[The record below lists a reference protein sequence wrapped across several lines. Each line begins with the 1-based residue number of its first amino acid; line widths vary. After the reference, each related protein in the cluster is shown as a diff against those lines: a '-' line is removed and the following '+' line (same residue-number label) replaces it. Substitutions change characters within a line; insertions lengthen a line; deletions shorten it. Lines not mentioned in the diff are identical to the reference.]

1 MNRTDYLVI
10 GNSVCGVNAIES
22 IREYDSKGEIFVLS
36 DEPFENYS
44 RPLISYYLG
53 GKISQQQTR
62 FRDESFY
69 SDMRAH
75 LFVNKPAISLDC
87 RNHEIEVSKGEK
99 ISYKKLLIAT
109 GAKPWIP
116 AIDGFSNHIEGIFTF
131 YSMNDAISLA
141 QYIQSVNSHNCV
153 ILGAGLIGLKAAEG
167 LLMRKITVTI
177 IEMADRILPNAMDV
191 KGSEIFQSY
200 LERHNSAF
208 VRNDTIIKIESENKR
223 IKQVILKSGKRI
235 ETECLIIAVG
245 VRPNTS
251 IVTESSIL
259 VKRGIIVDNKLKT
272 SVSDVFA
279 AGDVAEC
286 PEFFENKHAL
296 IPIWVVAARTG
307 KIAGAN
313 MTGQEIS
320 YTGLYPMN
328 SIQIFGLPAISFG
341 ITNPQSQNFEILE
354 KYQPENNYYRK
365 FVLRDDRIVGCILIG
380 NINRAGIYNLLI
392 REKIP
397 VTAFKKDLLEETF
410 GFLMLPKEVRK
421 HIVIGESMEV

>member
-1 MNRTDYLVI
+1 MNRTDYLII
-10 GNSVCGVNAIES
+10 GNSVCGVNAIEG
-22 IREYDSKGEIFVLS
+22 IREYDPKGEILVLS

-69 SDMRAH
+69 SDMKAQ
-75 LFVNKPAISLDC
+75 LLVNNPAVFLDC
-87 RNHEIEVSKGEK
+87 RNHEIKVSKGRK
-99 ISYKKLLIAT
+99 IRYKKLLIAT

-116 AIDGFSNHIEGIFTF
+116 AIDGFANHLEGIFTF

-141 QYIQSVNSHNCV
+141 QYIQSLNPHNCV

-167 LLMRKITVTI
+167 LLMRKIPVTI
-177 IEMADRILPNAMDV
+177 VEMADRILPNTMDV

-200 LERHNSAF
+200 LVRHNSAF
-208 VRNDTIIKIESENKR
+208 MKNDTIVKIESKDKR
-223 IKQVILKSGKRI
+223 IKRVILKSGKKI
-235 ETECLIIAVG
+235 ETECLIVAVG

-251 IVTESSIL
+251 IVAESSIL
-259 VKRGIIVDNKLKT
+259 VKRGIIVDNKLNT
-272 SVSDVFA
+272 SVPDIFA
-279 AGDVAEC
+279 AGDVTES
-286 PEFFENKHAL
+286 PDFFENKHAL
-296 IPIWVVAARTG
+296 IPIWPVAAKTG

-341 ITNPQSQNFEILE
+341 ITNPQPQNFEILE
-354 KYQPENNYYRK
+354 KYQPENNFYRK
-365 FVLRDDRIVGCILIG
+365 CVLRDDRIVGCILIG

-392 REKIP
+392 REKIS
-397 VTAFKKDLLEETF
+397 VAAFKKDLLEESF

-421 HIVIGESMEV
+421 HIVVGESMEV